1 MLGLNKKKAILYII
15 IGILLLPILILLS
28 PVLLILHFK
37 NKRAEQKKRQQSW
50 EKWVATHQPTQ
61 FQTRCTESF
70 RQPDEE
76 FIRRVGEF
84 TVLQF
89 ISRNDY
95 TGRERK
101 RELIA
106 AEHPEKKAQILEFLK
121 EHPIEEL
128 LRAERYENAH
138 DANRWELRFIF
149 EDAHLN
155 CAISGYGHTEAA
167 APYLSGICRQIP
179 PILTDEEKF
188 RMKAQKARL
197 EWEMQ
202 KFTSTPEN

>member
-1 MLGLNKKKAILYII
+1 MDKKKAILYII

-37 NKRAEQKKRQQSW
+37 NKRAEKKKYQQAR
-50 EKWVATHQPTQ
+50 EQWVATHQPTQ

-76 FIRRVGEF
+76 FIRRVGDF

-95 TGRERK
+95 TGGERK

-106 AEHPEKKAQILEFLK
+106 AEHPEKKEQILEFLK

-149 EDAHLN
+149 EDAYLN

-167 APYLSGICRQIP
+167 APYLSEICRQIP

-188 RMKAQKARL
+188 RMKVEKARL
-197 EWEMQ
+197 EREMQ
-202 KFTSTPEN
+202 KFTSTPEY